1 MTSTTHLQNNP
12 LRPDLALIASWIQP
26 GSKVLDLG
34 CGDGSLLAALTM
46 EKKCKGYGV
55 EIDDS
60 QVLACAQKGVS
71 VIQQNIE
78 QGLDMFID
86 ERSEPMFDHVVLS
99 MAIQATHETEKIL
112 REMAQI
118 GRDCIVSFPNFG
130 HWFHIWSIFKGR
142 MPVSSEMPYQWYN
155 TPNLHL
161 ATRRD
166 FEDLLAK
173 LGLRITDQAFL
184 QHGRPVS
191 FMTGHRATQAFY
203 RFSQR

>member
-1 MTSTTHLQNNP
+1 MSV
-12 LRPDLALIASWIQP
+12 LRPDLALIASWIKP
-26 GSKVLDLG
+26 GAKVLDLG
-34 CGDGSLLAALTM
+34 CGDGTLLAYLKG
-46 EKKCKGYGV
+46 EKQCKGYGV
-55 EIDDS
+55 EIDDA

-86 ERSEPMFDHVVLS
+86 KRSEPMFDHVVLS
-99 MAIQATHETEKIL
+99 MAIQSTHATEKVL
-112 REMAQI
+112 LEMAQI

-161 ATRRD
+161 ATRKD

-173 LGLRITDQAFL
+173 LGLQIEQL
-184 QHGRPVS
+184 G
-191 FMTGHRATQAFY
+191 FMDRGKPIKFMAGLRATQAFY
-203 RFSQR
+203 RFRKRSL

>member
-1 MTSTTHLQNNP
+1 MSKN
-12 LRPDLALIASWIQP
+12 LRPDLALIASWIEP

-34 CGDGSLLAALTM
+34 CGDGSLLAALTTD
-46 EKKCKGYGV
+46 KRCKGYGV
-55 EIDDS
+55 EIDDA

-112 REMAQI
+112 QEMAQI

-130 HWFHIWSIFKGR
+130 HWFHIWSILKGR
-142 MPVSSEMPYQWYN
+142 MPVSTEMPYQWYN

-173 LGLRITDQAFL
+173 LGLRITAKAFL
-184 QHGRPVS
+184 QHGHPVS

-203 RFSQR
+203 RFSRR

>member
-1 MTSTTHLQNNP
+1 MSKN
-12 LRPDLALIASWIQP
+12 LRPDLALIASWIEP

-34 CGDGSLLAALTM
+34 CGDGSLLAALTTD
-46 EKKCKGYGV
+46 KRCKGYGV
-55 EIDDS
+55 EIDDA

-112 REMAQI
+112 QEMAQI

-130 HWFHIWSIFKGR
+130 HWFHIWSILKGR
-142 MPVSSEMPYQWYN
+142 MPVSTEMPYQWYN

-173 LGLRITDQAFL
+173 LGLRITAKAFL

-203 RFSQR
+203 RFSRR